1 MSFAWIDLKKAFD
14 SVNHLK
20 MIDVL
25 NESGIPRKITRIIA
39 NMYRGNTLYM
49 KTGETIQIQRSVLQG
64 DPLSPTLL
72 NLVLNA
78 ALKKFKGEI
87 AYGNSKLNYLAFAD
101 VIMANTVQELFGGKL
116 NVLYKRL
123 STFGLEINPSKCVHV
138 KVNRIVKTHYVAMD
152 PQIKVNN
159 EIVPNLSSE
168 ETYKYLGIEISPDGS
183 RLWKMNWKIQLE
195 RIGKSHL
202 KTHQKLEALRQHL
215 IPKMLYSILIFVF
228 GFSTSDN
235 EQNF

>member
-1 MSFAWIDLKKAFD
+1 MYDQLQDFVRCYQTDDKREVSFAWIDLKKAID

-87 AYGNSKLNYLAFAD
+87 AYGNSKLNYLAYAD

-138 KVNRIVKTHYVAMD
+138 KVNR
-152 PQIKVNN
+152 
-159 EIVPNLSSE
+159 
-168 ETYKYLGIEISPDGS
+168 
-183 RLWKMNWKIQLE
+183 
-195 RIGKSHL
+195 
-202 KTHQKLEALRQHL
+202 
-215 IPKMLYSILIFVF
+215 
-228 GFSTSDN
+228 
-235 EQNF
+235 